1 LLLRRWCRLALLNW
15 RGWWRGNLALWRWWW
30 GDLLCWLG
38 IGCATAIS
46 PIAPAFTALAAF
58 ATTLAPAFSSALSA
72 AFTATALTAVS
83 AIPTALA
90 LVVLVL
96 FRRGWRCLGKFDQR
110 RLPVC
115 RVGGRRMN
123 SGKGEGN

>member
-1 LLLRRWCRLALLNW
+1 MALLGRRCWWRGDLAL
-15 RGWWRGNLALWRWWW
+15 RGWWWR
-30 GDLLCWLG
+30 DLLWLDLLG
-38 IGCATAIS
+38 RRLIRASA
-46 PIAPAFTALAAF
+46 APLSTIFASAAFTALAAF